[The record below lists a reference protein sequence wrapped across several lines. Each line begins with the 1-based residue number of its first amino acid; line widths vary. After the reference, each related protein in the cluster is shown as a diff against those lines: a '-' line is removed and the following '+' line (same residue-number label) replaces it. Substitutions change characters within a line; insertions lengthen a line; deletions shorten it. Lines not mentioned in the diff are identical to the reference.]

1 MDRYRSPGVATIAA
15 LLAPDRGEPDRAPP
29 APSEPDFNQ
38 TEISTTRKARQF
50 DTVAVMSADFSRIG
64 RRCERAVVTAY
75 RELRAYGADDP
86 AAFRACATLYRIHHP
101 EASLD
106 EAHQL
111 VADWIDHHIVRAAGT
126 PTPGCDCD

>member
-15 LLAPDRGEPDRAPP
+15 LLAPDRGEPDLARP
-29 APSEPDFNQ
+29 APLKLDANQ
-38 TEISTTRKARQF
+38 TKISVTRKARPLN
-50 DTVAVMSADFSRIG
+50 TIVAMPADFSRIG

-75 RELRAYGADDP
+75 RELRAYGTDDP
-86 AAFRACATLYRIHHP
+86 AALRACTTLYRIHHP

-111 VADWIDHHIVRAAGT
+111 VAEWIDHHIVRAVDT